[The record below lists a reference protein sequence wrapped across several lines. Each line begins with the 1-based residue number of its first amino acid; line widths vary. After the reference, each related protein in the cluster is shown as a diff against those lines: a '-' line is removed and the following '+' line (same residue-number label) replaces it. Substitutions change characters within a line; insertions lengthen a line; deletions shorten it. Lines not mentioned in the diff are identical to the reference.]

1 MTDVKETLVSQN
13 QSKLNARSFPKL
25 KMRGKGEIYMKKTLK
40 GLPLN
45 LQLFAEEVPA
55 EQPEAEVETTE
66 VDETTEET
74 EEKPD
79 ADKIVEK
86 LQKRL
91 DSKTKAEKETK
102 TQLEQA
108 LARIE
113 ELEKGGKKSVKEQSV
128 EEKEAEAQKAKDD
141 EIAKLKQ
148 QIKLAEVTQQ
158 ADEVLKESGLSLG
171 KDMLSLLVNE
181 DEEQTYSNVKSLIS
195 FLDEQQKQW
204 EVKRNTGVTP
214 KKLENTPSDPFA
226 EAIKKFK

>member
-1 MTDVKETLVSQN
+1 MVDVKEPLVSQN
-13 QSKLNARSFPKL
+13 QTKLNARSFPKL
-25 KMRGKGEIYMKKTLK
+25 KMRGEIYMKKTLK

-55 EQPEAEVETTE
+55 EQPEVEVKEAEVTE
-66 VDETTEET
+66 TEET
-74 EEKPD
+74 DKPD

-141 EIAKLKQ
+141 EIAQLRQ

-158 ADEVLKESGLSLG
+158 ADEVLKESGLALG
-171 KDMLSLLVNE
+171 KDKIGRAHV
-181 DEEQTYSNVKSLIS
+181 
-195 FLDEQQKQW
+195 
-204 EVKRNTGVTP
+204 
-214 KKLENTPSDPFA
+214 
-226 EAIKKFK
+226 

>member
-1 MTDVKETLVSQN
+1 
-13 QSKLNARSFPKL
+13 
-25 KMRGKGEIYMKKTLK
+25 MRGKGEKHMKKSLK

-55 EQPEAEVETTE
+55 EQPEVDVEETE
-66 VDETTEET
+66 VTETEET

-128 EEKEAEAQKAKDD
+128 EEKEVEAQKAKDD

-181 DEEQTYSNVKSLIS
+181 DEERTYSNVKSLIS
-195 FLDEQQKQW
+195 FLDNQQQQW

-214 KKLENTPSDPFA
+214 KKLDNTPADPFA

>member
-1 MTDVKETLVSQN
+1 
-13 QSKLNARSFPKL
+13 
-25 KMRGKGEIYMKKTLK
+25 MKKLLK

-55 EQPEAEVETTE
+55 EQPEVEVEETE
-66 VDETTEET
+66 VAETTEEV

-128 EEKEAEAQKAKDD
+128 EDKEAEAQKAKDD

-158 ADEVLKESGLSLG
+158 ADEVLKESGLALG
-171 KDMLSLLVNE
+171 KDMLTLLVNE
-181 DEEQTYSNVKSLIS
+181 DEEQTYTNVKSLIS

>member
-1 MTDVKETLVSQN
+1 MRARFPN
-13 QSKLNARSFPKL
+13 LNK
-25 KMRGKGEIYMKKTLK
+25 KCEEKIYMKKTLK

-45 LQLFAEEVPA
+45 LQLFAEEVSA
-55 EQPEAEVETTE
+55 EQPEVEV
-66 VDETTEET
+66 EET
-74 EEKPD
+74 EVTETEEADKPD

-113 ELEKGGKKSVKEQSV
+113 ELEKGGKKSVKEQSA
-128 EEKEAEAQKAKDD
+128 EDKEAEAQKAKDD

-158 ADEVLKESGLSLG
+158 ADEVLKESGLALG
-171 KDMLSLLVNE
+171 KNMLTLLVNE
-181 DEEQTYSNVKSLIS
+181 DEEQTYANVKSLIS

>member
-1 MTDVKETLVSQN
+1 
-13 QSKLNARSFPKL
+13 
-25 KMRGKGEIYMKKTLK
+25 MRGEKHMKKSLK

-66 VDETTEET
+66 VAETTEET

-181 DEEQTYSNVKSLIS
+181 DEERTYSNVKSLIS
-195 FLDEQQKQW
+195 FLDGQQQQW

-214 KKLENTPSDPFA
+214 KKLENTPADPFA

>member
-1 MTDVKETLVSQN
+1 
-13 QSKLNARSFPKL
+13 
-25 KMRGKGEIYMKKTLK
+25 MRGEIYMKKTLK

-45 LQLFAEEVPA
+45 LQLFAEEVSA
-55 EQPEAEVETTE
+55 EQPQAEVETTE
-66 VDETTEET
+66 VAETEET

-113 ELEKGGKKSVKEQSV
+113 ELEKGGKKSVKEQSAK
-128 EEKEAEAQKAKDD
+128 EKEAEEQKAKDD

-158 ADEVLKESGLSLG
+158 ADEVLKESGLALG

>member
-1 MTDVKETLVSQN
+1 
-13 QSKLNARSFPKL
+13 
-25 KMRGKGEIYMKKTLK
+25 MKKSLK

-45 LQLFAEEVPA
+45 LQLFAEEVTA
-55 EQPEAEVETTE
+55 EQPEVEVEETE
-66 VDETTEET
+66 VTETEET
-74 EEKPD
+74 DKPD

-128 EEKEAEAQKAKDD
+128 EDKEAQAQQAKDD

-158 ADEVLKESGLSLG
+158 ADEVLKESGLALG

-181 DEEQTYSNVKSLIS
+181 DEEQTYTNVKSLIS

-214 KKLENTPSDPFA
+214 TKLTNSAKSLTKDEILGIKDAS
-226 EAIKKFK
+226 ERIRAIQKNPNLFK

>member
-1 MTDVKETLVSQN
+1 
-13 QSKLNARSFPKL
+13 
-25 KMRGKGEIYMKKTLK
+25 MRGEKHMKKSLK

-45 LQLFAEEVPA
+45 LQLFAEEVSA

-66 VDETTEET
+66 VDETTEEA

-113 ELEKGGKKSVKEQSV
+113 ELERGGKKSVKEQSV
-128 EEKEAEAQKAKDD
+128 EEKEAEEQKAKDD

-181 DEEQTYSNVKSLIS
+181 DEERTYSNVKSLIS
-195 FLDEQQKQW
+195 FLDDQQQQW

-214 KKLENTPSDPFA
+214 KKLDNTPSDPFA

>member
-1 MTDVKETLVSQN
+1 
-13 QSKLNARSFPKL
+13 
-25 KMRGKGEIYMKKTLK
+25 MRGEIHMKNTLK

-45 LQLFAEEVPA
+45 LQLFAEEVSA
-55 EQPEAEVETTE
+55 EQPEVEVEETE
-66 VDETTEET
+66 VAETEET

-141 EIAKLKQ
+141 EIAQLRQ

-158 ADEVLKESGLSLG
+158 ADEVLKESGLALG
-171 KDMLSLLVNE
+171 KDMLTLLVNE

>member
-1 MTDVKETLVSQN
+1 
-13 QSKLNARSFPKL
+13 
-25 KMRGKGEIYMKKTLK
+25 MRGKGEKHMKKSLK

-55 EQPEAEVETTE
+55 EQPEVEVEETE
-66 VDETTEET
+66 VTETEET

-113 ELEKGGKKSVKEQSV
+113 ELEKGGRKSVKEQSV
-128 EEKEAEAQKAKDD
+128 EDKEAEAQKAKDD
-141 EIAKLKQ
+141 EIAQLRQ

-158 ADEVLKESGLSLG
+158 ADEVLKESGLALG
-171 KDMLSLLVNE
+171 KDMLTLLVNE

>member
-1 MTDVKETLVSQN
+1 
-13 QSKLNARSFPKL
+13 
-25 KMRGKGEIYMKKTLK
+25 MKKTLK

-55 EQPEAEVETTE
+55 EQPEATVEETE
-66 VDETTEET
+66 VTETTEEV

-128 EEKEAEAQKAKDD
+128 EDKEAEAQKAKDD
-141 EIAKLKQ
+141 EIAQLRQ

-158 ADEVLKESGLSLG
+158 ADEVLKESGLALG
-171 KDMLSLLVNE
+171 KDMLTLLVNE
-181 DEEQTYSNVKSLIS
+181 DEEQDRKS
-195 FLDEQQKQW
+195 
-204 EVKRNTGVTP
+204 VV
-214 KKLENTPSDPFA
+214 
-226 EAIKKFK
+226 

>member
-1 MTDVKETLVSQN
+1 
-13 QSKLNARSFPKL
+13 
-25 KMRGKGEIYMKKTLK
+25 MKKSLK

-45 LQLFAEEVPA
+45 LQLFAEEVSA
-55 EQPEAEVETTE
+55 EQPQVEVEE
-66 VDETTEET
+66 TEET
-74 EEKPD
+74 EEEAVEEKPD

-113 ELEKGGKKSVKEQSV
+113 ELEQGGKKSVKEQSAK
-128 EEKEAEAQKAKDD
+128 EKEAEEQKAKDD

-171 KDMLSLLVNE
+171 KEMLTLLVNE

>member
-1 MTDVKETLVSQN
+1 
-13 QSKLNARSFPKL
+13 
-25 KMRGKGEIYMKKTLK
+25 MKKSLK

-55 EQPEAEVETTE
+55 EQPEVEVETTE

-74 EEKPD
+74 DKPD

-181 DEEQTYSNVKSLIS
+181 DEERTYSNVKSLIS
-195 FLDEQQKQW
+195 FLDDQQQQW

-214 KKLENTPSDPFA
+214 KKLENTPADPFA

>member
-1 MTDVKETLVSQN
+1 
-13 QSKLNARSFPKL
+13 
-25 KMRGKGEIYMKKTLK
+25 MKKSLK

-55 EQPEAEVETTE
+55 EQPEVEVEETE

-128 EEKEAEAQKAKDD
+128 EDKEAEAQKAKDD

-158 ADEVLKESGLSLG
+158 ADEVLKESGLALG
-171 KDMLSLLVNE
+171 KDMLTLLVNE
-181 DEEQTYSNVKSLIS
+181 DEEQTYTNVKSLIS
-195 FLDEQQKQW
+195 FLDEQQ
-204 EVKRNTGVTP
+204 
-214 KKLENTPSDPFA
+214 
-226 EAIKKFK
+226 

>member
-1 MTDVKETLVSQN
+1 
-13 QSKLNARSFPKL
+13 
-25 KMRGKGEIYMKKTLK
+25 MRGEKHMKKTLK

-55 EQPEAEVETTE
+55 EQPEVEVEETE
-66 VDETTEET
+66 VAEEEEEV

-91 DSKTKAEKETK
+91 DSKTKSEKETK

-128 EEKEAEAQKAKDD
+128 EDKEAEAQKAKDD

-158 ADEVLKESGLSLG
+158 ADEVLKESGLALG

>member
-1 MTDVKETLVSQN
+1 
-13 QSKLNARSFPKL
+13 
-25 KMRGKGEIYMKKTLK
+25 MRGEKHMKKSLK

-55 EQPEAEVETTE
+55 EQPEVEVEETE
-66 VDETTEET
+66 VTETTEET
-74 EEKPD
+74 DKPD

-181 DEEQTYSNVKSLIS
+181 DEERTYSNVKSLIS
-195 FLDEQQKQW
+195 FLDEQQQQW

>member
-1 MTDVKETLVSQN
+1 
-13 QSKLNARSFPKL
+13 
-25 KMRGKGEIYMKKTLK
+25 MRGEIHMKKSLR
-40 GLPLN
+40 GLPMN
-45 LQLFAEEVPA
+45 LQLFAEDAPA
-55 EQPEAEVETTE
+55 EQPEVEVEETE
-66 VDETTEET
+66 VAETEET
-74 EEKPD
+74 DKPD

-91 DSKTKAEKETK
+91 DSKVKAEKETK
-102 TQLEQA
+102 SQLEEA
-108 LARIE
+108 LSRIE

-128 EEKEAEAQKAKDD
+128 EEKEVEAQKAKDD

-181 DEEQTYSNVKSLIS
+181 DEERTYSNVKSLIS
-195 FLDEQQKQW
+195 FLDDQQQQW

-214 KKLENTPSDPFA
+214 KKLENTPADPFA
-226 EAIKKFK
+226 EAVKRFK

>member
-1 MTDVKETLVSQN
+1 MENT
-13 QSKLNARSFPKL
+13 P
-25 KMRGKGEIYMKKTLK
+25 K
-40 GLPLN
+40 GLPAN
-45 LQLFAEEVPA
+45 LQQFAEDAPA
-55 EQPEAEVETTE
+55 EQPEVEVEDTE
-66 VDETTEET
+66 VTGTEEVD
-74 EEKPD
+74 KPD
-79 ADKIVEK
+79 ADKIIEK

-128 EEKEAEAQKAKDD
+128 EDKEAQAQQAKDD
-141 EIAKLKQ
+141 EIAQLKQ

-158 ADEVLKESGLSLG
+158 ADEVLKESGLALG

-195 FLDEQQKQW
+195 FLDAQQKQW
-204 EVKRNTGVTP
+204 EIKRNTGVTP

-226 EAIKKFK
+226 EAVKKFK

>member
-1 MTDVKETLVSQN
+1 
-13 QSKLNARSFPKL
+13 
-25 KMRGKGEIYMKKTLK
+25 MKKSLK

-45 LQLFAEEVPA
+45 LQLFAEEVSA

-66 VDETTEET
+66 VAETTEET

-113 ELEKGGKKSVKEQSV
+113 ELEKGGKKSVKAQS
-128 EEKEAEAQKAKDD
+128 
-141 EIAKLKQ
+141 EIGRAH
-148 QIKLAEVTQQ
+148 V
-158 ADEVLKESGLSLG
+158 
-171 KDMLSLLVNE
+171 
-181 DEEQTYSNVKSLIS
+181 
-195 FLDEQQKQW
+195 
-204 EVKRNTGVTP
+204 
-214 KKLENTPSDPFA
+214 
-226 EAIKKFK
+226 

>member
-1 MTDVKETLVSQN
+1 
-13 QSKLNARSFPKL
+13 
-25 KMRGKGEIYMKKTLK
+25 MRGETHMKNTLK

-55 EQPEAEVETTE
+55 EQPEVEVEEAEVTE
-66 VDETTEET
+66 TEET

-128 EEKEAEAQKAKDD
+128 EDKEAQAQQAKDD

-158 ADEVLKESGLSLG
+158 ADEVLKESGLALG

-214 KKLENTPSDPFA
+214 KKLENTPTDPFA

>member
-1 MTDVKETLVSQN
+1 
-13 QSKLNARSFPKL
+13 
-25 KMRGKGEIYMKKTLK
+25 MKNTLK

-45 LQLFAEEVPA
+45 LQLFAEEVTA
-55 EQPEAEVETTE
+55 EQPEVEVEETE
-66 VDETTEET
+66 VTEET
-74 EEKPD
+74 EKPD

-128 EEKEAEAQKAKDD
+128 EDKEAEAQKAKDD

-158 ADEVLKESGLSLG
+158 ADEVLKESGLA
-171 KDMLSLLVNE
+171 
-181 DEEQTYSNVKSLIS
+181 QARTCYHY
-195 FLDEQQKQW
+195 W
-204 EVKRNTGVTP
+204 
-214 KKLENTPSDPFA
+214 
-226 EAIKKFK
+226 

>member
-1 MTDVKETLVSQN
+1 
-13 QSKLNARSFPKL
+13 
-25 KMRGKGEIYMKKTLK
+25 MRGEKHMKKSLK

-45 LQLFAEEVPA
+45 LQLFAEEVSA
-55 EQPEAEVETTE
+55 EQPEVEVEETE
-66 VDETTEET
+66 VTETEET

-128 EEKEAEAQKAKDD
+128 EDKEAEAQKAKDD
-141 EIAKLKQ
+141 EIAQLRQ

-158 ADEVLKESGLSLG
+158 ADEVLKESGLALG

>member
-1 MTDVKETLVSQN
+1 MRESFPKT
-13 QSKLNARSFPKL
+13 LNAR
-25 KMRGKGEIYMKKTLK
+25 KGEIHMKKSLK
-40 GLPLN
+40 GLPMN
-45 LQLFAEEVPA
+45 LQLFAEEVTA
-55 EQPEAEVETTE
+55 EPIEAEVGETE
-66 VDETTEET
+66 VDEAT

-102 TQLEQA
+102 TKLEQA

-128 EEKEAEAQKAKDD
+128 EEKQTEAQKAKDE

-158 ADEVLKESGLSLG
+158 ADEVLKESGLALG
-171 KDMLSLLVNE
+171 KDMLTLLVNE
-181 DEEQTYSNVKSLIS
+181 DEEQTYTNVKSLIA
-195 FLDEQQKQW
+195 FLDKQQKQW

-214 KKLENTPSDPFA
+214 TKLSNSAKPLTKDEILGIKDTS
-226 EAIKKFK
+226 ERIRAIQKNPNLFK

>member
-1 MTDVKETLVSQN
+1 
-13 QSKLNARSFPKL
+13 
-25 KMRGKGEIYMKKTLK
+25 MRGEKHMKKSLK

-45 LQLFAEEVPA
+45 LQLFAEEVSA
-55 EQPEAEVETTE
+55 EQPEVEVEETE
-66 VDETTEET
+66 VAETTEET

-128 EEKEAEAQKAKDD
+128 EDKEAEAQKAKDD

-181 DEEQTYSNVKSLIS
+181 DEERTYSNVKSLIS
-195 FLDEQQKQW
+195 FLDDQQQQW

-214 KKLENTPSDPFA
+214 KKLENTPADPFA

>member
-1 MTDVKETLVSQN
+1 
-13 QSKLNARSFPKL
+13 
-25 KMRGKGEIYMKKTLK
+25 MRGEIYMKKSLK

-45 LQLFAEEVPA
+45 LQLFAEEVSA
-55 EQPEAEVETTE
+55 EQPEVEVEETE
-66 VDETTEET
+66 VAETTEEA

-91 DSKTKAEKETK
+91 DSKTKSEKETK

-128 EEKEAEAQKAKDD
+128 EDKEAEAQKAKDD

-158 ADEVLKESGLSLG
+158 ADEVLKESGLALG
-171 KDMLSLLVNE
+171 KNMLTLLVNE

>member
-1 MTDVKETLVSQN
+1 
-13 QSKLNARSFPKL
+13 
-25 KMRGKGEIYMKKTLK
+25 MRGEKHMKKSLK

-55 EQPEAEVETTE
+55 EQPEVEVEETE
-66 VDETTEET
+66 VTEEV

-128 EEKEAEAQKAKDD
+128 EDKEAEAQKAKDD
-141 EIAKLKQ
+141 EIAQLRQ

-158 ADEVLKESGLSLG
+158 ADEVLKESGLALG
-171 KDMLSLLVNE
+171 KDM
-181 DEEQTYSNVKSLIS
+181 
-195 FLDEQQKQW
+195 
-204 EVKRNTGVTP
+204 
-214 KKLENTPSDPFA
+214 
-226 EAIKKFK
+226 

>member
-1 MTDVKETLVSQN
+1 MSPKTQIK
-13 QSKLNARSFPKL
+13 NAR
-25 KMRGKGEIYMKKTLK
+25 RIYMKKNL
-40 GLPLN
+40 LPLN
-45 LQLFAEEVPA
+45 LQLFAEEVAA
-55 EQPEAEVETTE
+55 EQPEVEVEETE
-66 VDETTEET
+66 VTETEET
-74 EEKPD
+74 DKPD
-79 ADKIVEK
+79 ADKIVEQ

-113 ELEKGGKKSVKEQSV
+113 ELEKDGKKSVKEQSV
-128 EEKEAEAQKAKDD
+128 EEKEAQAQKAKDD
-141 EIAKLKQ
+141 EIAQLRQ

-158 ADEVLKESGLSLG
+158 ADEVLKESGLALG
-171 KDMLSLLVNE
+171 KDMLTLLVNE
-181 DEEQTYSNVKSLIS
+181 DEEQTYSNVKTLIA

-214 KKLENTPSDPFA
+214 KKLENTPNDPFA

>member
-1 MTDVKETLVSQN
+1 
-13 QSKLNARSFPKL
+13 
-25 KMRGKGEIYMKKTLK
+25 MRGEIYMKKSLK

-55 EQPEAEVETTE
+55 EQPEAEVEEAE
-66 VDETTEET
+66 VDETAEET
-74 EEKPD
+74 DKPD

-128 EEKEAEAQKAKDD
+128 EDKEAEAQKAKDD
-141 EIAKLKQ
+141 EIAQLRQ

-158 ADEVLKESGLSLG
+158 ADEVLKESGLALG

>member
-1 MTDVKETLVSQN
+1 
-13 QSKLNARSFPKL
+13 
-25 KMRGKGEIYMKKTLK
+25 MRGEIYMKNTLR

-45 LQLFAEEVPA
+45 LQLFAEEVTA
-55 EQPEAEVETTE
+55 EQPEVEV
-66 VDETTEET
+66 EET
-74 EEKPD
+74 EVIEEETDKPD

-113 ELEKGGKKSVKEQSV
+113 ELENGNKKSVKEQSV
-128 EEKEAEAQKAKDD
+128 EEKEAQAQKAKDE
-141 EIAKLKQ
+141 EIAQLRQ

-158 ADEVLKESGLSLG
+158 ADEVLKESGLALG

-181 DEEQTYSNVKSLIS
+181 DEEQTYTNVKSLIS